1 MLWMNAMDEWA
12 LKQPS
17 VIKTVA
23 ETEKENVP
31 SQRVLKK
38 CNMKIYKEIEE
49 CYWWELTKKITLV

>member
-1 MLWMNAMDEWA
+1 MCEWA

-17 VIKTVA
+17 VIKIVA